1 MELRLSVPEMFS
13 LSAVVGSHGWASLSP
28 FGTNEE
34 RTELSYVW
42 RLDTGRVVAFVIRHA
57 GGSLHVEA
65 DESLTEAEKTEVKGK
80 VSWMLGLG
88 QDFSDFYASVRN
100 EPKLAQV
107 IEKRQGRILRSS
119 TFFEDTVKTIL
130 TTNTSWGGTIR
141 MVDGLVSAFG
151 SPLPADPDRC
161 AFPIPRQLASL
172 GEEDLRSA
180 GLGYRAPYVRD
191 LARAVVGGELDL
203 EGMKSTQVSTDELH
217 DQLLSIKGVGEYAAA
232 NLLMLLGR
240 YDYLPVDSWA
250 RKMVSEEWYGGE
262 PVGKAE
268 VEKAFEPWGKW
279 KGLAYWFWD
288 WSSKSP
294 N

>member
-1 MELRLSVPEMFS
+1 MELRLPVPKMFS
-13 LSAVVGSHGWASLSP
+13 LSAVIGSHGWVSLAP
-28 FGTNEE
+28 FGTNED
-34 RTELSYVW
+34 RTELSYV
-42 RLDTGRVVAFVIRHA
+42 LGLETGRVAAFVIRRA
-57 GGSLHVEA
+57 GVSLRIEV
-65 DESLTEAEKTEVKGK
+65 DETLRESEKVEVKGK
-80 VSWMLGLG
+80 VSWMLGLER
-88 QDFSDFYASVRN
+88 DFSEFYALV
-100 EPKLAQV
+100 EDVPKLAQV

-141 MVDGLVSAFG
+141 MVDALVSAFG
-151 SPLPADPDRC
+151 EPLPADPSRR
-161 AFPIPRQLASL
+161 AFPAPGALAAVS
-172 GEEDLRSA
+172 EEDLRSA

-203 EGMKSTQVSTDELH
+203 EAMKTTQVSTDELH

-250 RKMVSEEWYGGE
+250 RKMVSEEWYRGE

-288 WSSKSP
+288 WDLT
-294 N
+294 